1 MWLVATSEYERPVR
15 RIEETAALR
24 LPRKTHSI
32 GANRKA
38 ATFENTALDDV
49 AVTEHEGLLAG
60 TFLRLYDNGY
70 VSGTQS
76 VSLVK
81 KVLSLCVAAAG
92 QTLLP
97 PPVLVTTSRAIQLA
111 EGAREME
118 P

>member
-97 PPVLVTTSRAIQLA
+97 PSSSPPHGLFN
-111 EGAREME
+111 
-118 P
+118 